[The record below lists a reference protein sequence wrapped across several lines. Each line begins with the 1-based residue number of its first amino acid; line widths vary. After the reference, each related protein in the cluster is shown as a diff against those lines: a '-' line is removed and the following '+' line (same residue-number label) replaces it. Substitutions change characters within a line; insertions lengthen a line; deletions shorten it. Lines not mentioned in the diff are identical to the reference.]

1 MLILTGEQVR
11 GLLAGH
17 ENDIVRAVRD
27 AYLAHSDGDTTLP
40 HSSFLRLP
48 ESRNRIIALPAHQAK
63 PTPAAGLKWIASFP
77 GNVERDMDRASAVM
91 ILNSTET
98 GHPTAVVE
106 GSLIS
111 AQRTA
116 ASAALAAQVLGSPGE
131 GTRAGL
137 VGCGVIN
144 FEVARFLRA
153 TRPDISALT
162 VHDTDPR
169 RAKGFA
175 ERAAAAFPELD
186 VTTSE
191 SVEAV
196 IAESSVLSIATSAL
210 TPHIQ
215 DLSGAPARAV
225 VLHVS
230 LRDLT
235 PEAVLAA
242 DNYTDDIDHA
252 VREQTSLH
260 LAEQQVGNRDFVRAT
275 LADVLRG
282 TVTVPDDERPRVFS
296 PFGLGILDLALA
308 TLVLDLA
315 GQQGVGVD
323 IPDFLPARHG

>member
-11 GLLAGH
+11 SLLIGH
-17 ENDIVRAVRD
+17 EDDIVSAVRD
-27 AYLAHSDGDTTLP
+27 AYLAHADGDTTLP

-63 PTPAAGLKWIASFP
+63 PVPTAGLKWIASFP
-77 GNVERDMDRASAVM
+77 GNVERGMDRASAVM
-91 ILNSTET
+91 ILNSAET

-116 ASAALAAQVLGSPGE
+116 ASAALAAQVLGVPGD
-131 GTRAGL
+131 GARAGF

-144 FEVARFLRA
+144 FEVARFLRT
-153 TRPDISALT
+153 TRPDIRMLT
-162 VHDTDPR
+162 VNDTDPQ
-169 RAKGFA
+169 RAKSFA
-175 ERAAAAFPELD
+175 ERLGAAFPELT

-191 SVEAV
+191 TLDVV
-196 IAESSVLSIATSAL
+196 IAESSVLSIATTAL
-210 TPHIQ
+210 TPHIP
-215 DLSGAPARAV
+215 DLSKAPANAV

-235 PEAVLAA
+235 PEAILASY
-242 DNYTDDIDHA
+242 NYTDDIDHA

-260 LAEQQVGNRDFVRAT
+260 LTEQQTGNRDFVRAT

-282 TVTVPDDERPRVFS
+282 TVTVPDDGRPHVFS
-296 PFGLGILDLALA
+296 PFGLGVLDLALA
-308 TLVLDLA
+308 SLVLRLA
-315 GQQGVGVD
+315 EEQGVGVD
-323 IPDFLPARHG
+323 IPDFLPVRHG